1 MAHHHPNPSFNGLND
16 DQVSRIFARIT
27 CTASLVAELSREHAT
42 TAGNTAHKTTF
53 QALDALVSSLG
64 AMAEM
69 PANAGHIGDL
79 AAWTVGPPVHS
90 GQSAQQSGDR
100 PPPTRFNGLSD
111 TQLSQL
117 LLNIATSTDLL
128 AETCSESGANAG
140 LAPAALHFHALEY
153 MLSTMGALA
162 DMALC
167 SPVKDHF
174 TAWTLG
180 PLFHGE
186 TGAAPAAPPPQ

>member
-1 MAHHHPNPSFNGLND
+1 MAHHRPNPSFNGLND

-27 CTASLVAELSREHAT
+27 CTANLVAALCREHADT
-42 TAGNTAHKTTF
+42 VGNSAHKTTF

-64 AMAEM
+64 AMADM
-69 PANAGHIGDL
+69 PAHLGNTGDL
-79 AAWTVGPPVHS
+79 AAWTVGPLLH
-90 GQSAQQSGDR
+90 GEQSARYANDQ

-117 LLNIATSTDLL
+117 LRNIATSTDLL
-128 AETCSESGANAG
+128 AETCSKSGANAG
-140 LAPAALHFHALEY
+140 LAPAALHFHALGD

-167 SPVKDHF
+167 SPVKAHF

-186 TGAAPAAPPPQ
+186 AGAAPAAPPTQ